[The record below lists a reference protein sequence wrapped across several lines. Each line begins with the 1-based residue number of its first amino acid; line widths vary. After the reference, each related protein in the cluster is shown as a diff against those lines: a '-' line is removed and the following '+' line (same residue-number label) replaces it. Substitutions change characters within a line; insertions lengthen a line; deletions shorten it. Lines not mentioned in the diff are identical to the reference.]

1 MPKSSTM
8 KSPAA
13 PRRPAAAATRRWF
26 CACGRLTS
34 DHARK
39 LRPKGEF
46 LEHGSTLCRACIR
59 ATG

>member
-1 MPKSSTM
+1 M